1 MRGCICALVLVVCL
15 LLSGCGDSMPQEDIV
30 GNGQAFEMQ
39 QVGED
44 LQASN
49 FPAPEEKRIRQVTLS
64 DLRGEVMD
72 ELGESYFPEAP
83 VSHQELER
91 LTGISEDMYVEYLAE
106 RRISDDEIDMLLII
120 HAKEDS
126 VGAIEAA
133 LETYRTNILSDNEED
148 LRRLGKAEASRMETI
163 EDYICFVLLGG
174 DTAGVVPQ
182 EKEAVREYCLEENE
196 RAIHVLEQAILQ

>member
-49 FPAPEEKRIRQVTLS
+49 FPAPEEKRNRQVTLA
-64 DLRGEVMD
+64 DLRDEVTGELR
-72 ELGESYFPEAP
+72 EEYFPEAP
-83 VSHQELER
+83 MSQQELER
-91 LTGISEDMYVEYLAE
+91 LTGISKDMYVEYLAE

-133 LETYRTNILSDNEED
+133 LETYRTKILSDNEED

-174 DTAGVVPQ
+174 DTAGVAPQ
-182 EKEAVREYCLEENE
+182 EKEAVTEYCLERNE

>member
-1 MRGCICALVLVVCL
+1 MRGCICALVLMVCL

-49 FPAPEEKRIRQVTLS
+49 FPAPEEKRSRQVTLS
-64 DLRGEVMD
+64 DLRGKVMD

-182 EKEAVREYCLEENE
+182 EKEAVTEYCLEENE